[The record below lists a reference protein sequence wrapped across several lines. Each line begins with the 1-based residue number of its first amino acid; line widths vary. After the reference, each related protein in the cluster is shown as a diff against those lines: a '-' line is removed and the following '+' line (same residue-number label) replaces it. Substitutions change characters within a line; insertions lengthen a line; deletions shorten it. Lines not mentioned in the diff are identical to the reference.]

1 MGDRIQT
8 IVAGVATVASD
19 DPALAT
25 AVALAERLNADLHLV
40 HAASPEDGE
49 LEEYR
54 RGHPDADAEAL
65 YTEGLRAR
73 LEAEAQQI
81 AGARPGIRVV
91 VQPGEPDEV
100 LTRAADELGADLLV
114 LATSRRSRV
123 ASTFL
128 GSTAQLV
135 LRAARVP
142 MLVVR
147 KSAFHPPTHR
157 VLAATDLSGH
167 SAHALRLGLPL
178 ARAIAGGSGG
188 AVQARALFVT
198 GPDYGAELVQGEF
211 ASAEKALP
219 KLEEFL
225 RESMAGEQLE
235 AHAQV
240 RATDRPVVALEST
253 VLAHGLPRPRNLEV
267 GRAWRRRCARAA
279 PVPATVAVLGGV
291 PIVGLGADAELA
303 RIALGVV

>member
-1 MGDRIQT
+1 MGDSIQT
-8 IVAGVATVASD
+8 IVAGVATVTSD
-19 DPALAT
+19 DPALVT
-25 AVALAERLNADLHLV
+25 AVKLATKLNADLHLV
-40 HAASPEDGE
+40 HAASPGDGE

-65 YTEGLRAR
+65 YTDGLRSR
-73 LEAEAQQI
+73 LETEAQQI
-81 AGARPGIRVV
+81 AGARPGIRVI
-91 VQPGEPDEV
+91 VQPGEADEV

-114 LATSRRSRV
+114 LATSRRGRV

-147 KSAFHPPTHR
+147 ESAFHAPTHR

-178 ARAIAGGSGG
+178 ARALAGGSGG

-225 RESMAGEQLE
+225 RESLAGEQLE

-240 RATDRPVVALEST
+240 GNAGREIVDHAGSWQADLILLGTHGREGVRRLFLGSVAET
-253 VLAHGLPRPRNLEV
+253 VLRNAPCSVLV
-267 GRAWRRRCARAA
+267 IPPAAVRAYR
-279 PVPATVAVLGGV
+279 
-291 PIVGLGADAELA
+291 ES
-303 RIALGVV
+303 

>member
-25 AVALAERLNADLHLV
+25 AVRLAERLNADLHLV
-40 HAASPEDGE
+40 HAARPGDDDLED
-49 LEEYR
+49 YR

-65 YTEGLRAR
+65 YADGLRAR

-91 VQPGEPDEV
+91 VQPGDPDDV
-100 LTRAADELGADLLV
+100 LTRAAHDLGADLLV
-114 LATSRRSRV
+114 LATSRRGRM

-128 GSTAQLV
+128 GSTAQAV
-135 LRAARVP
+135 LRTARVP

-147 KSAFHPPTHR
+147 TSPYHGPMNR

-178 ARAIAGGSGG
+178 ARALAGEGG
-188 AVQARALFVT
+188 AAVQVRALYVT
-198 GPDYGAELVQGEF
+198 GPDYAAELVKGEF

-219 KLEEFL
+219 RLEEFL
-225 RESMAGEQLE
+225 RESLPGEQIE

-240 RATDRPVVALEST
+240 GNAGREIADHAGAWEADVVLLGTHGREGVRRLFLGSVAET
-253 VLAHGLPRPRNLEV
+253 VLRDAPCSALVIPPAAV
-267 GRAWRRRCARAA
+267 RASREA
-279 PVPATVAVLGGV
+279 
-291 PIVGLGADAELA
+291 
-303 RIALGVV
+303 